1 MLDST
6 RVLGRMG
13 SDPEWLDR
21 LDGETAEEHRK
32 RVKER
37 AEAEYG
43 IDLSSVEE
51 KLKAKNRSADKMLT
65 YFNTIQILPL

>member
-1 MLDST
+1 
-6 RVLGRMG
+6 MG

-43 IDLSSVEE
+43 IDLNQIEE
-51 KLKAKNRSADKMLT
+51 KLKAKK
-65 YFNTIQILPL
+65 QVGG

>member
-43 IDLSSVEE
+43 IDLNQIEE
-51 KLKAKNRSADKMLT
+51 KLKAKK
-65 YFNTIQILPL
+65 QVGG